1 MSKYLTRKEKRII
14 KNLKESL
21 TAMSDTMNKEVLKR
35 SNEGSLVTD
44 EEMSQISRTA
54 YLISLTLL
62 RLERFEEARRG
73 GRK

>member
-1 MSKYLTRKEKRII
+1 MPKYLTRKEKKII

-35 SNEGSLVTD
+35 SNEGALMTD
-44 EEMSQISRTA
+44 EELERMSRTE

-62 RLERFEEARRG
+62 CLERFEEAKRG
-73 GRK
+73 GKR

>member
-1 MSKYLTRKEKRII
+1 MEPHLTRKEKRII

-35 SNEGSLVTD
+35 SNEGALMTD
-44 EEMSQISRTA
+44 EELERMSRTE

-62 RLERFEEARRG
+62 CLERFEEAKRG
-73 GRK
+73 GER